1 MSKIL
6 SAEAEH
12 RPYFTTKR
20 MALIGVMT
28 AVTCILGPLSI
39 PLPFSL
45 VPISFTNLAIYLA
58 AYVLGMKACTISY
71 LIYMLLGMPKG
82 KISRILIYMLL
93 AMVGIP
99 VFSGFTAGVGKLAGP
114 TGGYLVGFILMALIV
129 GFFVDHFP
137 GKVALHIVGM
147 VLGLAICY
155 IFGTVWLA
163 GQLNMTFVAGLG
175 VGVIPYLPGDA
186 VKIIFTA
193 LIGPKLRREIYRLG
207 D

>member
-1 MSKIL
+1 MSKTL

-12 RPYFTTKR
+12 KPYFTTKR

-28 AVTCILGPLSI
+28 AVTCILGPFSI
-39 PLPFSL
+39 PLPFSP

-58 AYVLGMKACTISY
+58 AYVLGMKACTVSY
-71 LIYMLLGMPKG
+71 LIYMLLGM
-82 KISRILIYMLL
+82 
-93 AMVGIP
+93 VGVP
-99 VFSGFTAGVGKLAGP
+99 VFSGFTAG
-114 TGGYLVGFILMALIV
+114 VGFILMALIV

-207 D
+207 E

>member
-1 MSKIL
+1 MEEEK
-6 SAEAEH
+6 
-12 RPYFTTKR
+12 
-20 MALIGVMT
+20 
-28 AVTCILGPLSI
+28 
-39 PLPFSL
+39 
-45 VPISFTNLAIYLA
+45 
-58 AYVLGMKACTISY
+58 
-71 LIYMLLGMPKG
+71 
-82 KISRILIYMLL
+82 
-93 AMVGIP
+93 
-99 VFSGFTAGVGKLAGP
+99 
-114 TGGYLVGFILMALIV
+114 GGYLVGFILMALIV

>member
-28 AVTCILGPLSI
+28 AITCILGPLSI
-39 PLPFSL
+39 PLPFSP

-71 LIYMLLGMPKG
+71 LIYMLLG
-82 KISRILIYMLL
+82 
-93 AMVGIP
+93 MVGIP

-163 GQLNMTFVAGLG
+163 GQLNMTFVAGLPHAPRSAG
-175 VGVIPYLPGDA
+175 
-186 VKIIFTA
+186 
-193 LIGPKLRREIYRLG
+193 
-207 D
+207 

>member
-1 MSKIL
+1 MERKKKMNDTVSATPKKMSVKTI
-6 SAEAEH
+6 AV
-12 RPYFTTKR
+12 
-20 MALIGVMT
+20 IGVLT
-28 AVTCILGPLSI
+28 AVTCILAPLSI
-39 PLPFSL
+39 PIGD
-45 VPISFTNLAIYLA
+45 VPISLTNLVIYFGL
-58 AYVLGMKACTISY
+58 YILGTRRETVSY
-71 LIYMLLGMPKG
+71 IVYLLIGL
-82 KISRILIYMLL
+82 
-93 AMVGIP
+93 VGVP

-207 D
+207 E

>member
-1 MSKIL
+1 MKKTGKLLIVDEGHESFGISGEIATRIMPEVFYDL
-6 SAEAEH
+6 EA
-12 RPYFTTKR
+12 PVKR
-20 MALIGVMT
+20 LGT
-28 AVTCILGPLSI
+28 ADV
-39 PLPFSL
+39 PLPFSP

-71 LIYMLLGMPKG
+71 LIYMLLG
-82 KISRILIYMLL
+82 
-93 AMVGIP
+93 MVGIP